1 MNRPGWADWGQIREK
16 DAEIDRLKRQ
26 LTASSEQHAA
36 RVAEVQGQLAAQ
48 QQKSQERLAGLNK
61 RIEALG
67 FKSSQLEEYDNLAAH
82 KVRPALATARQNK
95 KLLIKTG
102 APELVQ
108 RMDALALPQAR
119 QRQVLKN
126 RELEKQQQQEQQQMV
141 KQTPGEKQEDKGHGK
156 RMGTTE
162 VCVG

>member
-1 MNRPGWADWGQIREK
+1 LNRPGWADWGQIREK

-82 KVRPALATARQNK
+82 KVRPAGRTRL
-95 KLLIKTG
+95 TG
-102 APELVQ
+102 PAGRAGQSAEGGAC
-108 RMDALALPQAR
+108 RAA
-119 QRQVLKN
+119 
-126 RELEKQQQQEQQQMV
+126 
-141 KQTPGEKQEDKGHGK
+141 
-156 RMGTTE
+156 
-162 VCVG
+162 